1 MNPPPL
7 PEDALSGAS
16 LEKIH
21 SALFEQ
27 LITGH
32 AQMSLMLMGKLPN
45 LHSGELEEPNLEA
58 SKIFIDQLEMLE
70 AKTKGNRSKEEDHL
84 LADVLLRLRT
94 DWLGMMTAQ
103 TSEEAAAAAAPAATA
118 PPTPPTA

>member
-7 PEDALSGAS
+7 PENELNDAT

-32 AQMSLMLMGKLPN
+32 AQMALMLMGKLPN
-45 LHSGELEEPNLEA
+45 LHSGEMEEPNLEA
-58 SKIFIDQLEMLE
+58 AKIFIDQLEMLQ
-70 AKTKGNRSKEEDHL
+70 AKTNGNRSKEESQL
-84 LADVLLRLRT
+84 LDDVLLRLRT
-94 DWLGMMTAQ
+94 DFVGMINAQ
-103 TSEEAAAAAAPAATA
+103 ASETPSTA
-118 PPTPPTA
+118 PVS